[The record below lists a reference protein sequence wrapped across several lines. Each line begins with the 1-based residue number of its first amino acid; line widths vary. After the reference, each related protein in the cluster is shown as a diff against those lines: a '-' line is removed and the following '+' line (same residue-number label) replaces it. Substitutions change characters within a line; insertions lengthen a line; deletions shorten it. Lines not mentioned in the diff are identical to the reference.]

1 MAVERKKYLIVTAG
15 GSGTRMGGA
24 TPKQFLE
31 LGGVPVLRRTIER
44 FVEAEPSLSI
54 ITVLPESHIDMWR
67 RYCIAAGF
75 VCHQRLVGGGFTR
88 FHSVKNAL
96 EHIPDGVLVAVHD
109 GVRPFVSTGKIRE
122 LFSLAQKYP
131 AVVPVM
137 PVTDTIKRSNP
148 NGFAIET
155 LDRAT
160 LWRIQTPQ
168 AFSYPL
174 ICEAYESLYTT
185 IREYGADEGR
195 ITDDAVI
202 VENMTD
208 CHVRIIAGDNRNIK
222 ITTPED
228 MIIAEALLKN
238 AER

>member
-137 PVTDTIKRSNP
+137 PVTDTIKV
-148 NGFAIET
+148 
-155 LDRAT
+155 LDRDADGT
-160 LWRIQTPQ
+160 LSLSGESAERSRLYGAQTPQ
-168 AFSYPL
+168 VFQSEGLKAAYRQGFSTAF
-174 ICEAYESLYTT
+174 
-185 IREYGADEGR
+185 
-195 ITDDAVI
+195 TDDASVASAYGMPLTF
-202 VENMTD
+202 VEGE
-208 CHVRIIAGDNRNIK
+208 RLNIK
-222 ITTPED
+222 LTTPED
-228 MIIAEALLKN
+228 MILAEAILSSSSN
-238 AER
+238 